1 METIPQ
7 LGDSM
12 HRLMA
17 ELFPQHRSITGSG
30 VRRTLQRLAEDLPLK
45 VLEVPTGTTVFDW
58 EVPLE
63 WQIQDAYIADQHGH
77 RWVDYRHS
85 NLHVVNYSRPLR
97 KRLSWSE
104 LQPHLHT
111 LPEHPDWIPYRT
123 AYFRDMWGFCLP
135 YRVYQQLEQ
144 DPAAQYEVVIDA
156 EFQAGSISLGEV
168 VLPGQSQEE
177 FLVYAH
183 TCHPSLANDNLSG
196 IVVAAHL
203 ARCLSQQ
210 PRRYT
215 YRFVFA
221 PATIGAITWLHQRR
235 EQISRIRHGL
245 VLALLGDAAGL
256 TYKRSRRGNAEIDRA
271 AACVLQTRG
280 RDFRLRDYTPT
291 GYDERQLC
299 APAFDLPVGCL
310 MRSLPGEFAEHHTS
324 ADNLEF
330 VKPEALQE
338 SLEVCLAV
346 VESIENNRAYRNRF
360 PHGEP
365 QLGRRDLYGA
375 VDDDKER
382 ERMHEAILW
391 MLNLSDGRYTLLD
404 IAERSGL
411 AITRLH
417 AAARVLQGQQLLN
430 PLGPPSA
437 PFCTPVTR

>member
-7 LGDSM
+7 FGDSM

-17 ELFPQHRSITGSG
+17 ELYPQHRSITGSG
-30 VRRTLQRLAEDLPLK
+30 VRQTLQRLAEDLPLK

-63 WQIQDAYIADQHGH
+63 WQIRDAYIADQHGQ

-97 KRLSWSE
+97 KRLSWRE

-156 EFQAGSISLGEV
+156 EFHAGSLSLGEV

-177 FLVYAH
+177 FLVYTH

-203 ARCLSQQ
+203 ARWLSQQ

-271 AACVLQTRG
+271 AACVLQTARS
-280 RDFRLRDYTPT
+280 RLPLAR
-291 GYDERQLC
+291 LC
-299 APAFDLPVGCL
+299 
-310 MRSLPGEFAEHHTS
+310 T
-324 ADNLEF
+324 
-330 VKPEALQE
+330 
-338 SLEVCLAV
+338 
-346 VESIENNRAYRNRF
+346 
-360 PHGEP
+360 HG
-365 QLGRRDLYGA
+365 L
-375 VDDDKER
+375 
-382 ERMHEAILW
+382 
-391 MLNLSDGRYTLLD
+391 
-404 IAERSGL
+404 
-411 AITRLH
+411 
-417 AAARVLQGQQLLN
+417 
-430 PLGPPSA
+430 
-437 PFCTPVTR
+437 